1 MKNEIQ
7 INIIQYF
14 PKKKKNYKKN
24 YVQSLCCKHYI
35 L

>member
-14 PKKKKNYKKN
+14 PKKKNYKKN